1 MRLAK
6 VATIFGLLAL
16 SALAEA
22 GADSQSLPLQ
32 GHTRPVSFTVD
43 EGTWI
48 SVDQTPNGEQVV
60 FDLLGDLYRMPAAG
74 GTAVAL
80 TRGIPFDSQPRVSPD
95 GQWIAFIS
103 DRDGDDNLWIMRR
116 SDCTIRQLSH
126 TPQGIAIAPSWTADS
141 QQVLVAEATA
151 YLAAEAKFRLYSLSG
166 DVVDIKDK
174 DGKPVTGSG
183 GVLSRDGKYL
193 YFAQRDPADEA
204 RYGMPIA
211 QIRRLDLARG
221 TLETLTNGRGG
232 GTKPVLSSDGKLLIY
247 ASREEGKTVLRR
259 RDLTSGA
266 DVLLTGT
273 VQQDRQ
279 EYGRVL
285 RGDHLPGYVLT
296 DHDQSVLLSA
306 DGKIRRIRLRD
317 GMSRDVPFRADVS
330 LEVGP
335 QLHKPQRV
343 EQGPVM
349 ARIAQSPSF
358 SPDGQRIAM
367 SMLAKLY
374 VMPARAGAAP
384 KRVTR
389 GDALEYQPVWSPDG
403 EWLAYIVWSHDSGQI
418 WKVRADGRDA
428 RQLTTNAAFYTDLAF
443 SPDGQRVLAMRG
455 NARMLANTAESAL
468 LRIPLDLIWI
478 PASGGDANVIAA
490 SYSSRYPHFSND
502 AERVYTTDGHGLYS
516 ILYDG
521 TDQRT
526 HLRITGRFD
535 ARSNSQPTAERI
547 VVSPKADAA
556 LAIIDKQVWWVKS
569 LPQGEPNLAINVHGD
584 NPSAVRLTDYGADF
598 FDWTRNGKAAA
609 WAVGSTVYRRQI
621 DRADTGASIGA
632 GARESAPDVEAISVK
647 LSVPR
652 ATPKGTLVLRGA
664 NVIPMSSP
672 NGTLALRG
680 ENVAPMSSQTADVV
694 TNADVVIDGNRIVGV
709 GPRGSIEFPA
719 NARVVD
725 VAGKFIV
732 PGFIDVHSHWKF
744 NSREIQDPDNWSL
757 RANLAY
763 GVTTGLDVQTN
774 HAENF
779 VYQDMVETGQ
789 TIGPRAMM
797 VGPGVFGINNYKTF
811 ETNFQS
817 YEETLAYLRRYKQDY
832 RTSNIKAY
840 LPGNR
845 RQRQWIV
852 LASEQLG
859 LMPTTEGFG
868 DPFLA
873 ITHALDGMHGNEHA
887 LMDSPLYDDVV
898 QTFARTQISHTP
910 TLNIT
915 HYGLAGVEYFLARVD
930 VQNDAKLN
938 RFYPRSRLL
947 ELSARRRVWARDDEF
962 RFRVMAEQAAKI
974 QRAGG
979 LVGIGSHGE
988 VQGLGYHWELQMM
1001 EMGGMQPAEILRA
1014 ATRDGARIIGVE
1026 QDLGSLEKGKLGD
1039 LVVLEAN
1046 PLQGIANANAIK
1058 YVMRNGVLYD
1068 GDTLSVATPAKDK

>member
-6 VATIFGLLAL
+6 IATICGLLAL
-16 SALAEA
+16 SALAQA
-22 GADSQSLPLQ
+22 GADGDSLPLQ
-32 GHTRPVSFTVD
+32 GHTRPLSFTVE
-43 EGTWI
+43 EGTWM

-80 TRGIPFDSQPRVSPD
+80 TRGIPFDSQPRISPD

-103 DRDGDDNLWIMRR
+103 DRDGDDNLWLMRR
-116 SDCTIRQLSH
+116 ADGTVRQLSRN
-126 TPQGIAIAPSWTADS
+126 PQGIAIAPSWTADS
-141 QQVLVAEATA
+141 RQVLVAEATA
-151 YLAAEAKFRLYSLSG
+151 HLPAEAKFRLYSLSG
-166 DVVDIKDK
+166 EVTDIKDK

-193 YFAQRDPADEA
+193 YFAQRDPSDET
-204 RYGMPIA
+204 RFGMPIA
-211 QIRRLDLARG
+211 QIRRLELARG
-221 TLETLTNGRGG
+221 TLEILTNGRGG
-232 GTKPVLSSDGKLLIY
+232 GTRPVLSADGKLLIY

-259 RDLTSGA
+259 RDLVSGA
-266 DVLLTGT
+266 DALLTGT

-296 DHDQSVLLSA
+296 NHDQSLLLSA
-306 DGKIRRIRLRD
+306 GGKIRRVRLRD
-317 GMSRDVPFRADVS
+317 GMSREVGFRAEVS

-343 EQGPVM
+343 EQGPVR
-349 ARIAQSPSF
+349 ARIAQSPGF
-358 SPDGQRIAM
+358 SPDGQRIAL
-367 SMLAKLY
+367 SMLTKLY
-374 VMPARAGAAP
+374 VMPARAGATP
-384 KRVTR
+384 KRLTR

-403 EWLAYIVWSHDSGQI
+403 EWLAYVVWSHDSGQI

-478 PASGGDANVIAA
+478 PASGGAANVIAA
-490 SYSSRYPHFSND
+490 SYSSRYPHFAND
-502 AERVYTTDGHGLYS
+502 PQRVYTTDGHALYS
-516 ILYDG
+516 IRYDG

-547 VVSPKADAA
+547 VVSPRADAA
-556 LAIIDKQVWWVKS
+556 LALIDKQVWWVKS
-569 LPQGEPNLAINVHGD
+569 LPQGEPTLAIDVHGD
-584 NPSAVRLTDYGADF
+584 HPTAVRLTEFGADF
-598 FDWTRNGKAAA
+598 FDWTQNGKSVA
-609 WAVGSTVYRRQI
+609 WAVGSTVYRKPV
-621 DRADTGASIGA
+621 GGSN
-632 GARESAPDVEAISVK
+632 APETFPVK
-647 LSVPR
+647 LSLPR
-652 ATPKGTLVLRGA
+652 ATPKGRLVLRGA
-664 NVIPMSSP
+664 NVIPM
-672 NGTLALRG
+672 
-680 ENVAPMSSQTADVV
+680 APAAADVV

-709 GPRGSIEFPA
+709 GPRGSIGIPSD
-719 NARVVD
+719 ARVID

-744 NSREIQDPDNWSL
+744 NSREIQDPNNWSL

-789 TIGPRAMM
+789 TIGPRAFM

-832 RTSNIKAY
+832 RTGNLKAY

-859 LMPTTEGFG
+859 LMPTNEGFG

-887 LMDSPLYDDVV
+887 LIDSPLYADVV
-898 QTFARTQISHTP
+898 EVFARMQTSHTP

-930 VQNDAKLN
+930 IQNDAKLN

-947 ELSARRRVWARDDEF
+947 ELSARRRVWAREDEF
-962 RFRVMAEQAAKI
+962 TFKTMAAQAAKI

-979 LVGIGSHGE
+979 LVGVGHHGE

-1001 EMGGMQPAEILRA
+1001 AMGGMQPAEILRA

-1026 QDLGSLEKGKLGD
+1026 QDLGSLEKGKLAD
-1039 LVVLEAN
+1039 LVVLGAN
-1046 PLQGIANANAIK
+1046 PLDNIANANSIE

-1068 GDTLSVATPAKDK
+1068 GDTLSAPAAGK

>member
-1 MRLAK
+1 MRFAK
-6 VATIFGLLAL
+6 VATILGLLAL
-16 SALAEA
+16 PALAQASA
-22 GADSQSLPLQ
+22 GGDSLPLQ
-32 GHTRPVSFTVD
+32 GHTRPVSFTV
-43 EGTWI
+43 EAGTWI

-95 GQWIAFIS
+95 GQWIAFVS

-126 TPQGIAIAPSWTADS
+126 NPQGIAIAPSWSADS

-151 YLAAEAKFRLYSLSG
+151 HQSAEAKFRLYSLSG
-166 DVVDIKDK
+166 QVVDIKDK

-183 GVLSRDGKYL
+183 GALSRDGQYL
-193 YFAQRDPADEA
+193 YFAQRDPADES

-232 GTKPVLSSDGKLLIY
+232 GTRPVLSGDGKLLIY

-259 RDLTSGA
+259 RDLASGT
-266 DVLLTGT
+266 DELLTGT

-279 EYGRVL
+279 DYGRVL
-285 RGDHLPGYVLT
+285 RGDQLPGYALT

-306 DGKIRRIRLRD
+306 GGKIHRIRLRD
-317 GMSRDVPFRADVS
+317 GMSREVPFRADVS
-330 LEVGP
+330 LEIGP

-343 EQGPVM
+343 EQGPVT

-358 SPDGQRIAM
+358 SPEGQRIAL
-367 SMLAKLY
+367 SMLTRLY
-374 VMPARAGAAP
+374 VMPARAGAVP

-428 RQLTTNAAFYTDLAF
+428 RQLTTSAAFYTDLAF

-455 NARMLANTAESAL
+455 NARMLANTAESAQ

-490 SYSSRYPHFSND
+490 SYPSRYPHFAND
-502 AERVYTTDGHGLYS
+502 PERVYTTDGHGLYS
-516 ILYDG
+516 IRYDG
-521 TDQRT
+521 SDQRT
-526 HLRITGRFD
+526 HLRLTGRFD

-547 VVSPKADAA
+547 VMSPKAEAA

-569 LPQGEPNLAINVHGD
+569 LPRGEPNLAIDVHGD
-584 NPSAVRLTDYGADF
+584 NPTAVRLTDFGADF
-598 FDWTRNGKAAA
+598 FDWAQNGKAVA
-609 WAVGSTVYRRQI
+609 WAVGSTVYRRSV
-621 DRADTGASIGA
+621 DRSDALETI
-632 GARESAPDVEAISVK
+632 PVK
-647 LSVPR
+647 LSLPR
-652 ATPKGTLVLRGA
+652 ATPKGALVLRGA

-672 NGTLALRG
+672 A
-680 ENVAPMSSQTADVV
+680 ADIV

-709 GPRGSIEFPA
+709 GPRGSIEIPR

-789 TIGPRAMM
+789 TLGPRAFM

-887 LMDSPLYDDVV
+887 LIDSPLYADVV
-898 QTFARTQISHTP
+898 ETFARTQISHTP

-915 HYGLAGVEYFLARVD
+915 HYGLAGVEYFLERVD
-930 VQNDAKLN
+930 IQNDAKLN
-938 RFYPRSRLL
+938 RFYSRSRLL
-947 ELSARRRVWARDDEF
+947 ELSVRRRVWARDDEF
-962 RFRVMAEQAAKI
+962 NFRVMAAQAAKI

-979 LVGIGSHGE
+979 LVGVGHHGE

-1001 EMGGMQPAEILRA
+1001 EMGGMRPAEILRA

-1026 QDLGSLEKGKLGD
+1026 QDLGSLEKGKLAD
-1039 LVVLEAN
+1039 LVVFDAN
-1046 PLQGIANANAIK
+1046 PLQGIANASSIE
-1058 YVMRNGVLYD
+1058 YVMRNGVLYV
-1068 GDTLSVATPAKDK
+1068 GDTLSVATSAGDK